1 MKRFALGRTV
11 VLAALAVACSDSN
24 GPDDDRCEDAV
35 TVVASSSTTPTI
47 SWTPVCTVAQLRV
60 AEAVDG
66 DEMWAIISSGNTIPA
81 SVVYGVTPTGATATR
96 LPLPLSVGIEYRVVV
111 SVLDP
116 SSGQFLVTGTTSF
129 TP

>member
-1 MKRFALGRTV
+1 MKRFALGGAV
-11 VLAALAVACSDSN
+11 MLAALTVGCSDSN
-24 GPDDDRCEDAV
+24 GPDDDRCEEAV
-35 TVVASSSTTPTI
+35 SVAVSGGTTPTI

-66 DEMWAIISSGNTIPA
+66 DEMWAIIASGNVIPA

-96 LPLPLSVGIEYRVVV
+96 LPLPLSIGVEYRVVA
-111 SVLDP
+111 SILDP
-116 SSGQFLVTGTTSF
+116 ASGQFLVTGTASF